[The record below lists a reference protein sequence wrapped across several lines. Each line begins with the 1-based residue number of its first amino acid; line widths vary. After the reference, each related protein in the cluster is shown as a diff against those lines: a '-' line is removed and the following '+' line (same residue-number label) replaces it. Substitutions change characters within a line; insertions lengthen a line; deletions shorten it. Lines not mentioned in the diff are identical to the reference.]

1 MQIGRYELLC
11 DAPEVTFENIIPIL
25 QEVFPLHQYNASRIN
40 YLLEFEAGKQ
50 PLMSKPG
57 VPRVKQNRKDIDI
70 QCVDNVAHEITKFH
84 IGYKWGIPIT
94 IVQRGEKDSG
104 TDKEIEAISLLNEQ
118 YELQEIRKKT
128 QRLARFVEICGVGY
142 TFIDINT
149 DDDDRDRYFTVEALN
164 PATTFVVRSSYYYD
178 KRIMIAVTFR
188 TDNKGNHYFTCFTK
202 DFRFEITNLLKI
214 TNENKVEDKEQWY
227 HDLRSGEE
235 NPLHIIPIIEWTR
248 NDDRMGCFERQIDDM
263 NCLNLIESDI
273 CNSTEEAVQSI
284 WHCNDVDFPT
294 EIVEL
299 ADGSTREVTRKPQN
313 NEWMQTYT
321 SPDGKTPFVTPL
333 SSNFNYEGNLNYAIT
348 KRAYILQ
355 NADVPSRSNSSSGN
369 TGVALDV
376 ASGWE
381 TTEAVASAQQN
392 IMESCKMEEIKV
404 VLKAIQSCPFVEAD
418 NPLLDLKVKD
428 CQPNIKRNKTYELA
442 TKVNAWATLV
452 SHGFNGYHALKI
464 ANIADDINQVWADSK
479 DGVEMYQ
486 QKTYGLQETSGSSGV
501 DNVKNENS
509 DRIMQDNSD
518 HIDQSPHIDGM
529 TTK

>member
-1 MQIGRYELLC
+1 MQIGRFELLT
-11 DAPEVTFENIIPIL
+11 DVPEVTYENIIPIL
-25 QEVFPLHQYNASRIN
+25 QEVFPLHQSNASRIN

-50 PLMSKPG
+50 PLQ
-57 VPRVKQNRKDIDI
+57 RVKHNRKDINV
-70 QCVDNVAHEITKFH
+70 QCVDNVAHEIAKFH
-84 IGYKWGIPIT
+84 VGYKWGIPIT

-142 TFIDINT
+142 TFVDINT
-149 DDDDRDRYFTVEALN
+149 DDDDKDRYFTVEALN

-178 KRIMIAVTFR
+178 KRIMIGGTFR

-214 TNENKVEDKEQWY
+214 TNRNKVEDKEQWH

-235 NPLHIIPIIEWTR
+235 NPLHIIPIVEWIR

-273 CNSTEEAVQSI
+273 CNATEEAVQSI

-294 EIVEL
+294 EIVTLE
-299 ADGSTREVTRKPQN
+299 DGSTKEVTRKPQN

-333 SSNFNYEGNLNYAIT
+333 SSNFNYEGNLNYAIS

-404 VLKAIQSCPFVEAD
+404 VLRAIQSCPFVEAD

-442 TKVNAWATLV
+442 TKVNALATLI
-452 SHGFNGYHALKI
+452 SHGWNGYHSLK
-464 ANIADDINQVWADSK
+464 AVNIADDVNQFWNDSRE
-479 DGVEMYQ
+479 GVEMYQ
-486 QKTYGLQETSGSSGV
+486 MSVYGQQATNTKAMRENGENEPNSG
-501 DNVKNENS
+501 
-509 DRIMQDNSD
+509 RLLQDNSD